1 MISRRVVFASLLCLF
16 AQGVFAQPP
25 APKEPAPLWDVQI
38 GASFVGTSG
47 NSEQTSTGADF
58 AAHRRGEVWKVDSAA
73 TAVRTSDHDVSTAER
88 YLGMVRGQRML
99 STLLGLSAGERLE

>member
-1 MISRRVVFASLLCLF
+1 MAVAPRPSMTPTRLIAAAILVAFACAAS
-16 AQGVFAQPP
+16 AQTP
-25 APKEPAPLWDVQI
+25 PKEPPPLWDVQI

-99 STLLGLSAGERLE
+99 STL